1 MGVTNARTSRDET
14 DKLTQIYTSASLSRG
29 PCSLVLYLMLDRLD
43 DHPARMTTS
52 TPAIQYL
59 RERRLISDPTRPDL
73 QYTHRA
79 KMPVGSVSLCGHFDP
94 SKYGIR
100 VLARFELCDSDR
112 ENIS

>member
-14 DKLTQIYTSASLSRG
+14 DKLTQITH
-29 PCSLVLYLMLDRLD
+29 PCRCLEVSDPSLVLYLMLDRLD
-43 DHPARMTTS
+43 DHPTRMTTS

-79 KMPVGSVSLCGHFDP
+79 KMGSVSLCGHFDP